1 MKPSKKLLLTP
12 LAAIAVSLL
21 SGQAFAADPFVVKDI
36 RVEGLQ
42 RVEPGTVFSYLP
54 VRVGETFTDDKAADA
69 IRALYNTGFF
79 KDVKVQSENQV
90 LVISLEERPAISL
103 VDFTGLKEFDKE
115 GLKKSLKAAGITDG
129 RYYDKSIID
138 KAEQEL
144 KKQYVSRG
152 FYAAEVKT
160 TVTPV
165 DRNRVAIV
173 FNVDEGNVS
182 KIKLININ
190 GANAFKES
198 TLYDEMQLSS
208 GNWLSWYTKNNLYSK
223 QKLVADL
230 ESLRS
235 FYLSRGYLEFVIEST
250 QVSISSDK
258 TEMYLS
264 INIKE
269 GLQYKVSNIKLAG
282 ELLGKEDELT
292 KLLQLKTGEIF
303 SSSKLTAST
312 TAIADKLGAYGYA
325 FASTTPTNALD
336 REKQL
341 VDLTL
346 TIDPGKR
353 TYVRKVNV
361 VGNVKTRDEV
371 IRREIRQLES
381 SWYDSEK
388 LKLSK
393 DRVNRTG
400 YFTEVDISNE
410 EVPNTADQI
419 DVNMKVA
426 EKPTGSLNLGAGFS
440 STDKLILSAGIS
452 QENAFGTGT
461 SIGLNINT
469 GKTNRTIAVSNYDP
483 YFTEDGISRFTE
495 LYTRSSMPLYY
506 AGDTEYK
513 VQSTGGSFKLGVPY
527 SEIDRVF
534 FGIGVE
540 QLKMTTT
547 INTPQAYQEYL
558 KEYGETSLNIPLTV
572 GWARDGRD
580 SALIPSRGTYQ
591 QVSLELGTSLGDLE
605 YYRGYY
611 QHQYFY
617 PLLKGNVISLNG
629 EFGYGD
635 TYNGKT
641 FPITKNYYV
650 GGIGSVRG
658 YEPGSLGPQTEQYYV
673 GTTTPTGVK
682 SPTGGSSKLVANA
695 EYTFPIP
702 GSGVDKT
709 LRLFGFFD
717 AGNVFDGTVNLS
729 ELRKSYGFGLS
740 WISPLGPLKF
750 SYALPI
756 NDKPDDR
763 LQRFQFQIGTA
774 F

>member
-1 MKPSKKLLLTP
+1 
-12 LAAIAVSLL
+12 
-21 SGQAFAADPFVVKDI
+21 
-36 RVEGLQ
+36 
-42 RVEPGTVFSYLP
+42 
-54 VRVGETFTDDKAADA
+54 
-69 IRALYNTGFF
+69 
-79 KDVKVQSENQV
+79 
-90 LVISLEERPAISL
+90 
-103 VDFTGLKEFDKE
+103 
-115 GLKKSLKAAGITDG
+115 
-129 RYYDKSIID
+129 
-138 KAEQEL
+138 
-144 KKQYVSRG
+144 
-152 FYAAEVKT
+152 
-160 TVTPV
+160 
-165 DRNRVAIV
+165 
-173 FNVDEGNVS
+173 
-182 KIKLININ
+182 
-190 GANAFKES
+190 
-198 TLYDEMQLSS
+198 
-208 GNWLSWYTKNNLYSK
+208 
-223 QKLVADL
+223 
-230 ESLRS
+230 
-235 FYLSRGYLEFVIEST
+235 
-250 QVSISSDK
+250 
-258 TEMYLS
+258 
-264 INIKE
+264 
-269 GLQYKVSNIKLAG
+269 
-282 ELLGKEDELT
+282 
-292 KLLQLKTGEIF
+292 
-303 SSSKLTAST
+303 
-312 TAIADKLGAYGYA
+312 
-325 FASTTPTNALD
+325 
-336 REKQL
+336 
-341 VDLTL
+341 
-346 TIDPGKR
+346 
-353 TYVRKVNV
+353 
-361 VGNVKTRDEV
+361 
-371 IRREIRQLES
+371 
-381 SWYDSEK
+381 
-388 LKLSK
+388 
-393 DRVNRTG
+393 
-400 YFTEVDISNE
+400 
-410 EVPNTADQI
+410 
-419 DVNMKVA
+419 
-426 EKPTGSLNLGAGFS
+426 
-440 STDKLILSAGIS
+440 
-452 QENAFGTGT
+452 
-461 SIGLNINT
+461 
-469 GKTNRTIAVSNYDP
+469 
-483 YFTEDGISRFTE
+483 
-495 LYTRSSMPLYY
+495 MPLYY